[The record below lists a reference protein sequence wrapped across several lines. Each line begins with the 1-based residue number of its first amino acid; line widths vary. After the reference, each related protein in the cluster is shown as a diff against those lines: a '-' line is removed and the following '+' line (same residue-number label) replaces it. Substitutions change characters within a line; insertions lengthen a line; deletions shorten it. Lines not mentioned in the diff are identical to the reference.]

1 MLSYALLLVFI
12 FLLLRDYKKGVIFT
26 AFIVQP
32 LTYIGSGIGEISLY
46 YILAFFALI
55 LFSMTPYLKNIKTY
69 PKLLLIP
76 TCLMAISYLVTN
88 SICRKP
94 HTVLIISNIITQFIF
109 PVILWCVLTDDNK
122 LKTAVKLLCYMCV
135 ISILVMIPE
144 QVFKHNYFTDLIM
157 HTCVISDFV
166 IDADTIRYGLKRINS
181 IFSYFSTCG
190 MFGYL
195 SAYILWI
202 IGSKYKIRQNYYFA
216 LLLLMMFL
224 SFSSGSRATFLG
236 IFCVLIGLFTDSKF
250 QQNNIFKIL
259 LGLCILLSP
268 IVVSYVGDILDS
280 MISSDSNK
288 AVTGSS
294 SEMRMLQWEACLPYF
309 EQSPIW
315 GNGRMY
321 IWEEVAPRN
330 PIIQGAES
338 IFFSLTVD
346 YGIMGV
352 ITYLIMIVSATILLY
367 KKEPRLAFLPI
378 GYFLILSL
386 SPDAGIQ
393 YNLLLTFVIL
403 SYKLIN
409 TYNNKAM

>member
-1 MLSYALLLVFI
+1 M
-12 FLLLRDYKKGVIFT
+12 
-26 AFIVQP
+26 
-32 LTYIGSGIGEISLY
+32 
-46 YILAFFALI
+46 
-55 LFSMTPYLKNIKTY
+55 
-69 PKLLLIP
+69 
-76 TCLMAISYLVTN
+76 
-88 SICRKP
+88 
-94 HTVLIISNIITQFIF
+94 
-109 PVILWCVLTDDNK
+109 TDDNK

-280 MISSDSNK
+280 MISSDFK
-288 AVTGSS
+288 
-294 SEMRMLQWEACLPYF
+294 
-309 EQSPIW
+309 
-315 GNGRMY
+315 
-321 IWEEVAPRN
+321 
-330 PIIQGAES
+330 
-338 IFFSLTVD
+338 
-346 YGIMGV
+346 
-352 ITYLIMIVSATILLY
+352 
-367 KKEPRLAFLPI
+367 
-378 GYFLILSL
+378 
-386 SPDAGIQ
+386 
-393 YNLLLTFVIL
+393 
-403 SYKLIN
+403 
-409 TYNNKAM
+409 